1 MDDSKLF
8 GMSLR
13 GAICIILTLTV
24 CFMSGLDRIIK
35 EPLYSAFLLALGFY
49 FGQKNPNSKLPD
61 NSTTDTTTVS
71 TITTQPAEEKK

>member
-1 MDDSKLF
+1 MDDSKIF

-24 CFMSGLDRIIK
+24 CFMSGLDKIIK

-49 FGQKNPNSKLPD
+49 FGQKNQQIKGKEK
-61 NSTTDTTTVS
+61 
-71 TITTQPAEEKK
+71 EE